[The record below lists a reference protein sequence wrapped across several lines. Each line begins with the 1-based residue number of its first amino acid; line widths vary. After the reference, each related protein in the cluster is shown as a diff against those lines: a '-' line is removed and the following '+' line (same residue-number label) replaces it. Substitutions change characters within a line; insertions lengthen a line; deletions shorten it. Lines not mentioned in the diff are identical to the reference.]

1 MKFFDTN
8 ILVYVA
14 DIRDPQK
21 QRIAE
26 DLVMAALDSDDFI
39 ISEQVLN
46 EFSSIALNKLKIS
59 KDAIKEY
66 LKIFREMTTVPFPGY
81 VAERG
86 LDIAERYQLQF
97 YDSLLLATAEANDCS
112 EFVSEDLNDG
122 QIYCGMKAVNPFKKL
137 SSHV

>member
-1 MKFFDTN
+1 MKFIDTN

-21 QRIAE
+21 QGIAE
-26 DLVMAALDSDDFI
+26 DIVAAALDSDGFL

-46 EFSSIALNKLKIS
+46 EFSSIAMSKLKIS

-66 LKIFREMTTVPFPGY
+66 LKFFRDLATVTLPRH

-97 YDSLLLATAEANDCS
+97 YDSLLLATAEANGCT
-112 EFVSEDLNDG
+112 EFISEDLNDG
-122 QIYCGMKAVNPFKKL
+122 QVYCGMKVVNPF
-137 SSHV
+137 SRE

>member
-14 DIRDPQK
+14 DIRDPHK

-26 DLVMAALDSDDFI
+26 DLVAMALDSGDFI

-46 EFSSIALNKLKIS
+46 EFSSIALSKLKIS

-66 LKIFREMTTVPFPGY
+66 LKFFREMAIVPFPENA
-81 VAERG
+81 AERV

-97 YDSLLLATAEANDCS
+97 YDSLLLATAEANGCS
-112 EFVSEDLNDG
+112 EFISEDLNDG
-122 QIYCGMKAVNPFKKL
+122 QIYCEMKAVNPFKP
-137 SSHV
+137 

>member
-1 MKFFDTN
+1 MKFLDTN

-14 DIRDPQK
+14 DIRDPHK

-26 DLVMAALDSDDFI
+26 NLVAVALDSGDFI

-46 EFSSIALNKLKIS
+46 EFSSIALSKLKIS

-66 LKIFREMTTVPFPGY
+66 LKFFREMAIVPFPENA
-81 VAERG
+81 AERG

-97 YDSLLLATAEANDCS
+97 YDSLLLATAEANGCS
-112 EFVSEDLNDG
+112 EFISEDLNDG
-122 QIYCGMKAVNPFKKL
+122 QIYCGMTAVNPFKP
-137 SSHV
+137 

>member
-26 DLVMAALDSDDFI
+26 NLVMAALGSGDVL

-46 EFSSIALNKLKIS
+46 EFSSIALSKLKIA

-66 LKIFREMTTVPFPGY
+66 LRFFRGMATVTFPDHA
-81 VAERG
+81 AERG
-86 LDIAERYQLQF
+86 LDVAERYQLQF
-97 YDSLLLATAEANDCS
+97 YDSLLLATAEVNGCN
-112 EFVSEDLNDG
+112 EFFSEDLNDG
-122 QIYCGMKAVNPFKKL
+122 QIYCGMKVVNPFKAITP
-137 SSHV
+137 

>member
-1 MKFFDTN
+1 MKFLDTN

-26 DLVMAALDSDDFI
+26 DLVMAALDADDSI
-39 ISEQVLN
+39 ISEQVLD
-46 EFSSIALNKLKIS
+46 EFSCIALSKLKIS

-66 LKIFREMTTVPFPGY
+66 LQLFREMSTVTFPDH

-86 LDIAERYQLQF
+86 LDIADSYQLQF

-112 EFVSEDLNDG
+112 EFISEDLNDG
-122 QIYCGMKAVNPFKKL
+122 QIYCGMKAVNPFK
-137 SSHV
+137 VNTP

>member
-1 MKFFDTN
+1 MKFIDTN

-21 QRIAE
+21 QGIAE
-26 DLVMAALDSDDFI
+26 DIVAAALDSDGFL

-46 EFSSIALNKLKIS
+46 EFSSIAMSKLKIS

-66 LKIFREMTTVPFPGY
+66 LKFFRDLATVTFPSH

-97 YDSLLLATAEANDCS
+97 YDSLLLATAEANGCT
-112 EFVSEDLNDG
+112 EFISEDLNDG
-122 QIYCGMKAVNPFKKL
+122 QVYCGMKVVNPF
-137 SSHV
+137 SRE

>member
-14 DIRDPQK
+14 DIRDPHK

-26 DLVMAALDSDDFI
+26 DLVAMALDSGDFI

-46 EFSSIALNKLKIS
+46 EFSSIALSKLKIS

-66 LKIFREMTTVPFPGY
+66 LMFFREMAIVPFPEHA
-81 VAERG
+81 AERG

-97 YDSLLLATAEANDCS
+97 YDSLLLATAEANGCS
-112 EFVSEDLNDG
+112 EFISEDLNDG
-122 QIYCGMKAVNPFKKL
+122 QIYCEMKAVNPFKP
-137 SSHV
+137 